1 MIRAACFLGRFQKDQ
16 HWSIMMFWGRPF
28 YQNPDLLESVTDCFC
43 CQTDMWHCYTIIWL
57 LSVDVMRALKDKVH
71 ITCSFW
77 GDLEETLIHSLW
89 CLMTRFLLHMLSDIG
104 MRLDSRV
111 KPRKVFRD
119 FKYKSVGRKVKKMHT
134 HL

>member
-1 MIRAACFLGRFQKDQ
+1 
-16 HWSIMMFWGRPF
+16 
-28 YQNPDLLESVTDCFC
+28 
-43 CQTDMWHCYTIIWL
+43 
-57 LSVDVMRALKDKVH
+57 
-71 ITCSFW
+71 
-77 GDLEETLIHSLW
+77 
-89 CLMTRFLLHMLSDIG
+89 MTRFLLHMLSDIG